1 MRLERFVTDLELR
14 RPNHIGERLVRDD
27 GELLYV
33 NTLRLSSAQTRRAHL
48 LHQLSAHDWN
58 LQETAEALGTDLPG
72 LVARITARGFGHLI
86 NNTVREQAAKKL
98 REQGRLPRHQEPRAH
113 TDAP

>member
-1 MRLERFVTDLELR
+1 MGHDLLESL
-14 RPNHIGERLVRDD
+14 
-27 GELLYV
+27 
-33 NTLRLSSAQTRRAHL
+33 RRAH
-48 LHQLSAHDWN
+48 
-58 LQETAEALGTDLPG
+58 AEARMTGWDFSALEGRLIADDPWWDFEADCLDAMRYARAVADLGTDLPG

>member
-1 MRLERFVTDLELR
+1 MF
-14 RPNHIGERLVRDD
+14 
-27 GELLYV
+27 
-33 NTLRLSSAQTRRAHL
+33 
-48 LHQLSAHDWN
+48 
-58 LQETAEALGTDLPG
+58 
-72 LVARITARGFGHLI
+72 TARGFGHLI